1 MKSKVKEPGCG
12 HIGED
17 GTCYW
22 PTSGHWNKK
31 CPGSCKLTKTKNNT
45 TMKKSAAVVPEV
57 VEDTAVA
64 ATHNS
69 QPSTLN
75 LQRDGIVKT
84 IAKQIEAVRGAEL
97 RSTFEKLKLGAM
109 VKQAVTMLGL
119 DSKGGNGS
127 RGDGVKGW
135 WDENFRGADGQPVI
149 EYKTLMRWISAAE
162 KLPALIG
169 GSASADPDGV
179 MKLLAKDPE
188 QVVGKDARILKSAE
202 KVANGMTMRQML
214 LWGGDDDVRKGR
226 QGGANKGQSGT
237 GRRALT
243 AVEKAEDAE
252 KRIREIVGSL
262 IAFDHGSNFMKIDH
276 TAQTDII
283 LAIKDIV
290 KSFEEQAG

>member
-1 MKSKVKEPGCG
+1 
-12 HIGED
+12 
-17 GTCYW
+17 
-22 PTSGHWNKK
+22 
-31 CPGSCKLTKTKNNT
+31 
-45 TMKKSAAVVPEV
+45 MKKSTAVVPEV
-57 VEDTAVA
+57 VEDMAVA

-109 VKQAVTMLGL
+109 VKQAVTLLGL
-119 DSKGGNGS
+119 DSKGGRG
-127 RGDGVKGW
+127 RVGDGVKGW
-135 WDENFRGADGQPVI
+135 WDENFRGEDGQPVI
-149 EYKTLMRWISAAE
+149 AYKTLMMWISAAE

-202 KVANGMTMRQML
+202 NVANGMTMRQML

-226 QGGANKGQSGT
+226 QGGANKGQPGT

-243 AVEKAEDAE
+243 V
-252 KRIREIVGSL
+252 
-262 IAFDHGSNFMKIDH
+262 
-276 TAQTDII
+276 
-283 LAIKDIV
+283 
-290 KSFEEQAG
+290 EEQAKSAADEFRELIGSLHAYVVEQKKVALLTAEEQEEFIGNLKLITRSAEEMVG